1 MVWPLDRQ
9 VLNEEWLQRGN
20 SWMKNVV
27 YCRLCICAGR
37 AIYSDLTNVHRG
49 PFAVIWS
56 DSMERQT
63 AWEKA
68 WKPITP
74 IESCALSENANVYKA
89 YDHSGASA
97 LSWKSGY
104 VLLPQVSETCLN
116 KGLPCRVLEHTQF
129 LLFKV
134 CPNVFFFFH
143 FPLAELQDS
152 SWTSCG
158 KIVNLMKWLQ
168 FFMQNHTVNVVPHA
182 FLKTC
187 ILNFQ

>member
-37 AIYSDLTNVHRG
+37 AIYSDLTNVYSG
-49 PFAVIWS
+49 LFALIWS
-56 DSMERQT
+56 DLMERQT

-74 IESCALSENANVYKA
+74 IESCALSENTNVYKA
-89 YDHSGASA
+89 YDHS
-97 LSWKSGY
+97 LH
-104 VLLPQVSETCLN
+104 
-116 KGLPCRVLEHTQF
+116 LPCHESQVMFSSHRSQKLAWTKIFLAKFLSIHF

-134 CPNVFFFFH
+134 YPIIFFLL
-143 FPLAELQDS
+143 PLWIFKAVHELVAVKLS
-152 SWTSCG
+152 
-158 KIVNLMKWLQ
+158 I
-168 FFMQNHTVNVVPHA
+168 
-182 FLKTC
+182 
-187 ILNFQ
+187 